1 LGSAPNAYP
10 PHAST
15 ERAAPLAEEASSA
28 PSSSSTPKPASSP
41 QDATYAPQ
49 ETLHIPAAETAPA
62 EEMISSQATEAPQET
77 LPPSNIEATSV
88 ETTTKSAK
96 TTTKE
101 CPASQPVEATPP
113 ESNQTNSMASGSS
126 FYGLYPL
133 WESTG
138 NMLGHRRVFIG
149 TNWLALG
156 FAQRFS
162 IGIRPVSFFFRVP
175 NADFK
180 ALVFERNNLKVS
192 MQLAPSLILP
202 GASESFTS
210 TNFVSRFDDANHH
223 LWLLPLS
230 ANASWHI
237 LDELCLHA
245 SLTALGTLGKHVPNL
260 QVTFG
265 LAVFAEFMAWK
276 NHSFMLHLGEIGFW
290 NHDLSIVGASYRF
303 HWKWLEAQLGYFYR
317 FSPDGNQGGPLIALG
332 VLL

>member
-1 LGSAPNAYP
+1 V
-10 PHAST
+10 
-15 ERAAPLAEEASSA
+15 EEASSVE
-28 PSSSSTPKPASSP
+28 PSNSTPKPASSS

-49 ETLHIPAAETAPA
+49 EALRIPAAETASA
-62 EEMISSQATEAPQET
+62 EEMVSSQNSEHVPQKT
-77 LPPSNIEATSV
+77 LPPSNVEAISA
-88 ETTTKSAK
+88 ETPSKGFPS
-96 TTTKE
+96 
-101 CPASQPVEATPP
+101 PQLPEATPP
-113 ESNQTNSMASGSS
+113 KSNPTNSVASGSS

-133 WESTG
+133 WETTG

-149 TNWLALG
+149 TNWLAVG

-180 ALVFERNNLKVS
+180 ALVFERDNLKVS
-192 MQLAPSLILP
+192 MQLAPSLVLP

-210 TNFVSRFDDANHH
+210 TNFVSRFDNGNHQ

-260 QVTFG
+260 QVTLG
-265 LAVFAEFMAWK
+265 LTVFAEFIAWE
-276 NHSFMLHLGEIGFW
+276 NHSFMLHLGEVGFW
-290 NHDLSIVGASYRF
+290 HHNLSILGASYRF